1 MRAAAMARRGLLVA
15 MLVIAVSPSVAF
27 ARDRTASSILRAMN
41 SVRAHHRLPALR
53 VNRSLARAAVAH
65 SSEMARSGLFS
76 HGAFEARLR
85 GYVRSRAIGENLAW
99 MSRCNGR
106 EAVRMWLRSAPHR
119 EVMLARRFRRVGVA
133 HRSSSRFCFI
143 TADFATAR

>member
-1 MRAAAMARRGLLVA
+1 MRVAALARRGLLVA
-15 MLVIAVSPSVAF
+15 MLVVAVIPPVAH
-27 ARDRTASSILRAMN
+27 ARDRTASSILRTMN
-41 SVRAHHRLPALR
+41 SVRAHHHLPALHI
-53 VNRSLARAAVAH
+53 NRALARAAVAH
-65 SSEMARSGLFS
+65 SSEMARSGVFS

-99 MSRCNGR
+99 MGRCNGR

-133 HRSSSRFCFI
+133 HRSSGQFCFI